1 MRCIK
6 AAFPT
11 IPPEYSGGIR
21 NPFFGSKSL
30 SKELYF
36 QDFQRV
42 IAKSVNA
49 LEATEA
55 NLRKNWK
62 QMVGNAAGGRS
73 I

>member
-11 IPPEYSGGIR
+11 IPLEYSGGIR
-21 NPFFGSKSL
+21 NPFLGSKSL

-42 IAKSVNA
+42 IAKSVIA

-62 QMVGNAAGGRS
+62 QMVGNTADGS
-73 I
+73 CI

>member
-1 MRCIK
+1 MYQGS
-6 AAFPT
+6 FSHDPT
-11 IPPEYSGGIR
+11 GVLWV
-21 NPFFGSKSL
+21 NQKSFL
-30 SKELYF
+30 GLKKSQKELYF

-42 IAKSVNA
+42 IAKSVIA

-62 QMVGNAAGGRS
+62 QMVGNAAGGSS